1 MLLNQLLDEKFNDL
15 HYESTLRK
23 GKKYQEICPTY
34 MIVCKNKEKIT
45 SSLYGSN
52 KRYRKKQG

>member
-1 MLLNQLLDEKFNDL
+1 MDQQSHPRNEIPLGKRNTKKFVVYN
-15 HYESTLRK
+15 
-23 GKKYQEICPTY
+23 
-34 MIVCKNKEKIT
+34 CKNKEKIT